1 LQGENEDRGCEPLIV
16 ALGFLD
22 GSFFKEEVLDMTAIL
37 YDDEVARLV
46 LGSVEKEQFDFV
58 AALVHG

>member
-1 LQGENEDRGCEPLIV
+1 
-16 ALGFLD
+16 
-22 GSFFKEEVLDMTAIL
+22 MTAIL